1 MSSSS
6 GPFSRLI
13 NELDEMYESLESMTG
28 DEELLTQVNTL
39 KTTVDQS
46 RKQIRR
52 IVKTLDIQVPGILNY

>member
-13 NELDEMYESLESMTG
+13 TELDEMYESLESMTG